1 MNTIENKELLLEQS
15 ILGTILLS
23 DKDKQIEQVESLDI
37 NLFYNEYNKNI
48 FKTMKE
54 LIKEN
59 LKVDI
64 VLLAEKNKNI
74 DILYLTQL
82 GTHLTGLDKFEDYIY
97 QLKKNAE
104 YRNAKNIITSAIT
117 KIDLNNY
124 EEILGDVVKN
134 IEKFEDNSTNNTD
147 TNESRML
154 EAFYEILDNIHNEIK
169 YPNWGIKAIDNFSIG
184 IKPSETT
191 VVAGA
196 SGLGK
201 TALVTQ
207 ILLNAFKQDK
217 KILFFN
223 LEMNIKSLLKRIYS
237 TIFGIS
243 VDEIEKCKDNTKL
256 QNAIHDFTIGLIKSN
271 RFIIRD
277 DVKSIEEMRRIIRK
291 ENADIIAVD
300 YLQLCESNREFYN
313 REQEVA
319 YISREFKEISKKF
332 NCHII
337 QLSQVNADA
346 LDHRPRGEKGLR
358 ESKAIYHSVDNCIYL
373 WEPTSQYFGEYENRT
388 FIGKGAV
395 ETKLENY
402 EDYEKWKKETGYKFV
417 EIILEKQRNG
427 RTGRGI
433 SLFEGA
439 NNKYKETY
447 FTEKKTYTQNNN
459 KPKVKPKL

>member
-1 MNTIENKELLLEQS
+1 MNTIEDKELLLEQS

-23 DKDKQIEQVESLDI
+23 NKDTQIEQIESLDI
-37 NLFYNEYNKNI
+37 NLFYNEYNKSI

-59 LKVDI
+59 LTVDI
-64 VLLAEKNKNI
+64 ILIVERNRHI
-74 DILYLTQL
+74 DISYL
-82 GTHLTGLDKFEDYIY
+82 THLTTYTIGLSTFEDYRY

-117 KIDLNNY
+117 KIDSNNY
-124 EEILGDVVKN
+124 GEILGDVIKN

-169 YPNWGIKAIDNFSIG
+169 YPSWGIKAIDNFSIG

-191 VVAGA
+191 VIAGA

-207 ILLNAFKQDK
+207 ILLNAFDQEK

-237 TIFGIS
+237 TVFGIS
-243 VDEIEKCKDNTKL
+243 VDEIEKCKQNIKL
-256 QNAIHDFTIGLIKSN
+256 QEAIHDFTMALIKSD

-277 DVKSIEEMRRIIRK
+277 DVKSIEEIRRIIRK
-291 ENADIIAVD
+291 ENADIIAID

-319 YISREFKEISKKF
+319 YISREFKEIAKKF
-332 NCHII
+332 NCHIL

-373 WEPTSQYFGEYENRT
+373 WEPTSQYFGEYQNKV
-388 FIGKGAV
+388 FVGKGAI

-439 NNKYKETY
+439 KNKYRETH
-447 FTEKKTYTQNNN
+447 FTEEKTYTQNNN
-459 KPKVKPKL
+459 KQKSKPKL